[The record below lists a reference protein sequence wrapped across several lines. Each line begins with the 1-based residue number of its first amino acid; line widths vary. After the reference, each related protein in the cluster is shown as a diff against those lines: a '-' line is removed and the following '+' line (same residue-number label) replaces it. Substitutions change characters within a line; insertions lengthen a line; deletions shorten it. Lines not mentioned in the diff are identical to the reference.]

1 MSSPAV
7 VIIAMAK
14 EEELKRVD
22 LKVNVSCCD
31 GCRRK
36 VMKAMNLKGVLRTEI
51 HPSLDRVT
59 VVGNVDTKVLVKKLA
74 KVGKIAEV
82 VEAAVP
88 EQQKKREGDGGKD
101 RDGGDRPV
109 MALAPAGEKSKRKDD
124 EKDNVGDKLAAASS
138 KKECTKCARQ
148 HQQSARGG
156 GDADDHGK
164 KAKGAAGDADDHVK
178 KAKGAAGEE
187 GSASKQEDDC
197 FAAEAKQSS
206 PDHEAAA
213 QHHYYRAEPPS
224 MAVPMQYMPTMPYY
238 AAANVTAP
246 PYYNG
251 GGYYAMPPP
260 PPAPMPWRPP
270 HQQQQHQLVRP
281 QPSRFDVDYFNEDNA
296 VGCHIM

>member
-1 MSSPAV
+1 
-7 VIIAMAK
+7 MAK

-88 EQQKKREGDGGKD
+88 EQPKKREGDGGKD
-101 RDGGDRPV
+101 RDGGDWPA
-109 MALAPAGEKSKRKDD
+109 MAPAMAGEKSKRKDD
-124 EKDNVGDKLAAASS
+124 AKDNSGDKPAAASS
-138 KKECTKCARQ
+138 KKECSKCAHQ

-164 KAKGAAGDADDHVK
+164 KAQGAAGDADDHGK
-178 KAKGAAGEE
+178 KAKGAE
-187 GSASKQEDDC
+187 GSAFKQEDDG
-197 FAAEAKQSS
+197 FAAEAKPSH
-206 PDHEAAA
+206 PDHAPAAA
-213 QHHYYRAEPPS
+213 HHNYNRAEPPS

-246 PYYNG
+246 SYYNG

-260 PPAPMPWRPP
+260 PPAPMPWQLP
-270 HQQQQHQLVRP
+270 HQQQLVRP
-281 QPSRFDVDYFNEDNA
+281 QPSRFDADYFNEDNA
-296 VGCHIM
+296 VGCHVM

>member
-1 MSSPAV
+1 
-7 VIIAMAK
+7 MAK

-82 VEAAVP
+82 VEAAP
-88 EQQKKREGDGGKD
+88 EQPKKREGDGGKD
-101 RDGGDRPV
+101 RDGGDWT
-109 MALAPAGEKSKRKDD
+109 APAPAMAGEKSKRKEDGM
-124 EKDNVGDKLAAASS
+124 DNSGDKPPAASS
-138 KKECTKCARQ
+138 KKECTKCAHQ
-148 HQQSARGG
+148 KQQSPRGDG

-164 KAKGAAGDADDHVK
+164 KVKGTTGD
-178 KAKGAAGEE
+178 ER
-187 GSASKQEDDC
+187 SAFKQEADG
-197 FAAEAKQSS
+197 FAAEAKASA
-206 PDHEAAA
+206 PDQAPAAV
-213 QHHYYRAEPPS
+213 HHQYYRAEPPS

-246 PYYNG
+246 SYYNG
-251 GGYYAMPPP
+251 GGYYAMPPS
-260 PPAPMPWRPP
+260 PPAPMPWQPP
-270 HQQQQHQLVRP
+270 HHQQLVRP
-281 QPSRFDVDYFNEDNA
+281 QPSRFDADYFNEDNA
-296 VGCHIM
+296 VGCHVM

>member
-1 MSSPAV
+1 
-7 VIIAMAK
+7 MAK

-101 RDGGDRPV
+101 RDGGDWT
-109 MALAPAGEKSKRKDD
+109 APAPGMAGEKSKRKEDGM
-124 EKDNVGDKLAAASS
+124 DNGGNKPAAASS
-138 KKECTKCARQ
+138 KKECTKCAHQ
-148 HQQSARGG
+148 HKQSARGG

-164 KAKGAAGDADDHVK
+164 KAKGAAGD
-178 KAKGAAGEE
+178 ET
-187 GSASKQEDDC
+187 SAFKQEADG
-197 FAAEAKQSS
+197 FAAEAKASA
-206 PDHEAAA
+206 PDHAPAAA
-213 QHHYYRAEPPS
+213 HHNYYRAEPPS

-246 PYYNG
+246 SYYNG

-260 PPAPMPWRPP
+260 PPAPMPWQPP
-270 HQQQQHQLVRP
+270 HQQQQLVRP